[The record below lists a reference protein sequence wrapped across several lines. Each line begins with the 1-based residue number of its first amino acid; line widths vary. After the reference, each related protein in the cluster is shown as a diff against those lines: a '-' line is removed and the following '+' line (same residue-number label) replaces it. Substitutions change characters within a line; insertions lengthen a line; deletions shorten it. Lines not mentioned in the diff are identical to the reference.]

1 MGILPSCAYAG
12 TARHNAPRAALF
24 QAAAGTEAEAKPA
37 DRRYR
42 VLSIVG
48 GIALSLLVGGA
59 LLMVLAFNIG

>member
-1 MGILPSCAYAG
+1 MRDFWIGVAVAQ
-12 TARHNAPRAALF
+12 N
-24 QAAAGTEAEAKPA
+24 AAAGTKAGAKPA

-59 LLMVLAFNIG
+59 LLIGLALNVG

>member
-1 MGILPSCAYAG
+1 MRDFWIGM
-12 TARHNAPRAALF
+12 AAAHH
-24 QAAAGTEAEAKPA
+24 AAAGTEAKAKPA

-59 LLMVLAFNIG
+59 LLIVLALNVG

>member
-1 MGILPSCAYAG
+1 MRDFWIGMAVANH
-12 TARHNAPRAALF
+12 T
-24 QAAAGTEAEAKPA
+24 AAGTEAEAKPA

-59 LLMVLAFNIG
+59 LLVVLAFNVG

>member
-1 MGILPSCAYAG
+1 MPLPG
-12 TARHNAPRAALF
+12 PRR
-24 QAAAGTEAEAKPA
+24 GAKPA

-59 LLMVLAFNIG
+59 LLIALALNVG

>member
-1 MGILPSCAYAG
+1 MRDFWIGMAVAQ
-12 TARHNAPRAALF
+12 N
-24 QAAAGTEAEAKPA
+24 AAAGSKAGTKPA

-59 LLMVLAFNIG
+59 LLVVLAFNVG